1 MCSCARVL
9 KYSLLSH
16 FNFLKFGLFE
26 AFNIPKNRNNDLQI
40 VRIWGYGDMY
50 YWEQTVK
57 ENSCNFAIQ
66 FGHAVGEHNTH
77 FSFKIL
83 LDLILI
89 LHCL

>member
-1 MCSCARVL
+1 
-9 KYSLLSH
+9 
-16 FNFLKFGLFE
+16 
-26 AFNIPKNRNNDLQI
+26 
-40 VRIWGYGDMY
+40 MY

-77 FSFKIL
+77 FSSKIL

-89 LHCL
+89 LHLISIILSEFHSYNYRDK

>member
-1 MCSCARVL
+1 
-9 KYSLLSH
+9 
-16 FNFLKFGLFE
+16 
-26 AFNIPKNRNNDLQI
+26 
-40 VRIWGYGDMY
+40 MY